1 MRYIGQTAR
10 PFKVRFREHFHDF
23 KYKNGKSRFAQHLT
37 DNGHSIRWME
47 YIVETLRITS
57 KGKMMDT
64 LEKYYIFRETK
75 LNKQINDK
83 LIVKQNSIFDTTVR
97 YDHHR
102 GLPNASTQDRQQ
114 TDSVAQNHHCG
125 SQ

>member
-1 MRYIGQTAR
+1 M
-10 PFKVRFREHFHDF
+10 EDME
-23 KYKNGKSRFAQHLT
+23 NLHLT
-37 DNGHSIRWME
+37 S
-47 YIVETLRITS
+47 Y
-57 KGKMMDT
+57 GKMMDT